1 VFKAAVIGLGKIG
14 LMFDINSKQEKPSS
28 HIFAYRL
35 APEIDLV
42 AAVGVRQEQGDYL
55 RQVAPEVSFYLDTA
69 SMLANHQPDIISIC
83 TPPTVRLELIQTIL
97 KLSKPRVI
105 FCEKPVANSIEEA
118 NQIASLLQSYDCLL
132 IPNLSRRWNE
142 GTGKVRQVIR
152 EQQFGKLEKIHLRY
166 TRGIYNTGAHLFD
179 LVRFFAG
186 DMDNVRVIDLVSTSL
201 HPDSD
206 PSYSF
211 TFTVGDKVT
220 GFAEAF
226 DDRNYI
232 IFELDL
238 YFDKGKIEIVRAGDE
253 IRYYTAGT
261 DPLFMGFQSL
271 LLSHK
276 DENLLKGSSNIQNA
290 VKHLVD
296 LVENG
301 AEPIS
306 TLEDGVYPLYVAE
319 ALIRSYKN
327 NGSVE
332 KVAAKFDR

>member
-1 VFKAAVIGLGKIG
+1 MLKAAVIGLGKIG

-35 APEIDLV
+35 EPEIDLV

-55 RQVAPEVSFYLDTA
+55 QKAAPEVRFYLDMAT
-69 SMLANHQPDIISIC
+69 MLANNKSDIISIC
-83 TPPTVRLELIQTIL
+83 TPPTVRLELIRSIL
-97 KLSKPRVI
+97 EISKPRVI
-105 FCEKPVANSIEEA
+105 FCEKPVASSIEEA
-118 NQIASLLQSYDCLL
+118 KELHTLLQSYDCLL
-132 IPNLSRRWNE
+132 IPNLSRRWNK
-142 GTGKVRQVIR
+142 GTTKVRQAIK

-166 TRGIYNTGAHLFD
+166 TRGIYNTGSHLFD

-186 DMDNVRVIDLVSTSL
+186 DIDNVRVIEQVSTSIN
-201 HPDSD
+201 PDSD

-211 TFTVGDKVT
+211 TFTVGDQIT

-232 IFELDL
+232 LFELDL

-253 IRYYTAGT
+253 IRYYSTGI

-276 DENLLKGSSNIQNA
+276 DENLLKDSSNIQNA
-290 VKHLVD
+290 VKHIAD
-296 LVENG
+296 LLEND
-301 AEPIS
+301 AEPVC
-306 TLEDGVYPLYVAE
+306 TLEDGIYPLYVAE
-319 ALIRSYKN
+319 ALIKSYRN

-332 KVAAKFDR
+332 KVASS